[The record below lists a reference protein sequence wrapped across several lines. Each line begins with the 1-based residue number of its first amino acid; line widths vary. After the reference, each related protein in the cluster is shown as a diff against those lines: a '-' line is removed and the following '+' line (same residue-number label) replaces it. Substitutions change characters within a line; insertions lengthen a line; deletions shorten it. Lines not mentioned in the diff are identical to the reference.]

1 MAYENIMTDVAGYFT
16 EDQLVKIERAAE
28 NLRDRI
34 LIRLLKYSGRRIT
47 EIIGRK
53 ETKLKDRTLQE
64 VPGITPSR
72 IMWDEEIII
81 YNIIKKR
88 KPMVKRKHIDKGTL
102 ALIQDYIQLKDIQ
115 PDEPIFKITRQQAF
129 NIIRK
134 TCARCGIHMVGTKR
148 PHPHHFRHSFA
159 VQAIKS
165 SEKASDLRTLQQD
178 LEHSSLDM
186 TSNYLQ
192 FDLKEQKEM
201 HKRMWKREVKNGDD
215 GKNDE

>member
-16 EDQLVKIERAAE
+16 ENQLLKIEKAAE
-28 NLRDRI
+28 SLRDRL

-53 ETKLKDRTLQE
+53 ETKLKHKIL
-64 VPGITPSR
+64 PKISGITPSR
-72 IMWDEEIII
+72 IMWDEEVII

-88 KPMVKRKHIDKGTL
+88 KPLVKRKHIDPGTL
-102 ALIQDYIQLKDIQ
+102 SLLRDYIKIKNIQ
-115 PDEPIFKITRQQAF
+115 PDEQIFNITRQQAF
-129 NIIRK
+129 NIVRK
-134 TCARCGIHMVGTKR
+134 TCAKCGIFMVGTKK

-165 SEKASDLRTLQQD
+165 SKKASDLRTLQQD

-201 HKRMWKREVKNGDD
+201 HKRMWEKEVED
-215 GKNDE
+215 GKD